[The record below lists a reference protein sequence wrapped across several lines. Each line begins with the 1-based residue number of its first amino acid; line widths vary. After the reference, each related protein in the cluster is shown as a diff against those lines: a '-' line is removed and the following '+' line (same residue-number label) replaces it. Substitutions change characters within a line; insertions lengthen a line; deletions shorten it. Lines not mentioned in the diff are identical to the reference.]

1 MSCSPGGLHLFSL
14 VLGLLWCWFF
24 PGLFL
29 VPTRVC
35 SFRHS
40 LSLRLPSCRGL
51 LFGRVHGSSRYFSFF
66 LFLRFCALPSSLVGL
81 VLLFFLQAV
90 VSIFR
95 HFFRLV
101 RLFSDLPMV
110 VSLLIPQG
118 PPLGSCSLL
127 SGSAQCVLLWVSL
140 GLLAVRRSSK
150 LFFGGFPLLPVF
162 VSPFSPVACSP
173 SVVRYCFLP
182 RSLRPLPTVVA
193 VVFPFG

>member
-1 MSCSPGGLHLFSL
+1 MVLPGISPFFCF
-14 VLGLLWCWFF
+14 LGF
-24 PGLFL
+24 
-29 VPTRVC
+29 V
-35 SFRHS
+35 
-40 LSLRLPSCRGL
+40 
-51 LFGRVHGSSRYFSFF
+51 
-66 LFLRFCALPSSLVGL
+66 LFLRLWLAWFRSFFCRR
-81 VLLFFLQAV
+81 LF
-90 VSIFR
+90 SIFR
-95 HFFRLV
+95 RSFRLV

-140 GLLAVRRSSK
+140 ALLAVRRSSK
-150 LFFGGFPLLPVF
+150 LFFGGFPPLPVF

-182 RSLRPLPTVVA
+182 RSLRPLPTVIA